1 MKMKLLTIIL
11 KREVFYGTGL
21 LLVGLILGW
30 LLFAGGGN
38 GNMNRT
44 ESAMTEMEEH
54 DHEEGS
60 IFTCSMHPQIRAD
73 GPGQCPICGM
83 ELVPV
88 STNVDED
95 VGPTTILMSENAMK
109 IAEVETS
116 VVEKKIP
123 FKEVYFPGKVKA
135 DERRISELTSR
146 FSGRIEKLS
155 INFTGQKVRKGQI
168 LATIYS
174 PELVTAQKE
183 LFEAMKY
190 KSSNPKFYSAAKNK
204 LKLWDL
210 TEGQIEQIENSGEV
224 QFYFE
229 ILSPLTGT
237 VTIRHVAL
245 GDYVK
250 EGSPLFEIV
259 DFRRVWVMFDAYES
273 NIPWVRLG
281 DKIRFSIKSIPGREF
296 VSTVTFVDPVINPNT
311 RVAYVRT
318 EMNNPGEIL
327 KPGMFTSGILKSRL
341 SGNKE
346 SIVIPKSAILWTGKK
361 AVVYVKNPSS
371 ARNMFSYR
379 EIVLGEDAG
388 NYYVVKEGLEEGEL
402 VATNGVFKIDA
413 AAQLQGKTSM
423 MNPEGG
429 KVSMAHDHGS
439 MGSENK
445 KEPEEIDQSEYQQES
460 SDTDLQIDPRFKIQ
474 LQEVFEQYLT
484 LVDALIE
491 SNAEKASSSA
501 TNIKTTLDKVDMS
514 LLKGDAHMKWME
526 HLGVI
531 DKSLKGI
538 KGAKDIE
545 VQRTA
550 FSLLSDA
557 IYQSIKH
564 FGITGLNAF
573 YQFCPM
579 ANDGKGAF
587 WLSRS
592 EEILNPYYG
601 ESMISCG
608 ETREEL
614 K

>member
-21 LLVGLILGW
+21 LLAGLILGW
-30 LLFAGGGN
+30 LLFAGGSN
-38 GNMNRT
+38 GNRNET
-44 ESAMTEMEEH
+44 ESAMIEMEKH

-60 IFTCSMHPQIRAD
+60 IWTCSMHPQIRGD
-73 GPGQCPICGM
+73 GPGQCPICGL
-83 ELVPV
+83 ELVPI

-116 VVEKKIP
+116 VVEKKVP

-135 DERRISELTSR
+135 DERRISKLTSR
-146 FSGRIEKLS
+146 YPGRIEKLS
-155 INFTGQKVRKGQI
+155 INFTGQKVRKGQV

-183 LFEAMKY
+183 LFEARKY
-190 KSSNPKFYSAAKNK
+190 KSSNPQFYRAAKNK

-210 TEGQIEQIENSGEV
+210 TDGQIEKIENSVEV

-237 VTIRHVAL
+237 VTMRHVTL

-259 DFRRVWVMFDAYES
+259 NFSRVWVMFDAYQS

-318 EMNNPGEIL
+318 EMSNPGEIL

-388 NYYVVKEGLEEGEL
+388 NHYVVKEGLEEGEL

-423 MNPEGG
+423 MNPDGG
-429 KVSMAHDHGS
+429 KVSMAPDHGS
-439 MGSENK
+439 MESENK
-445 KEPEEIDQSEYQQES
+445 KEPEEID
-460 SDTDLQIDPRFKIQ
+460 PKFKIQ

-526 HLGVI
+526 HLGI
-531 DKSLKGI
+531 MDKSLKGI
-538 KGAKDIE
+538 KGTKDIK

-550 FSLLSDA
+550 FSMLSEA
-557 IYQSIKH
+557 FYQSIKH
-564 FGITGLNAF
+564 FDITGLNAF

-579 ANDGKGAF
+579 ANDSKGAF

-601 ESMISCG
+601 EYMISCG
-608 ETREEL
+608 ETKEEL